1 MANNFFQIKSKK
13 KNRKFLKENGFTQ
26 LKSAI
31 YNPES
36 EELLLIN
43 TSDRE
48 FWTTCHDGIKD
59 ISKLIEDP
67 DINPPREL
75 MRYSLFLLSS
85 LKLYKMK

>member
-1 MANNFFQIKSKK
+1 MANNFFQI
-13 KNRKFLKENGFTQ
+13 
-26 LKSAI
+26 KSAI

-59 ISKLIEDP
+59 ISKLIEEAYDQQIQT
-67 DINPPREL
+67 INTIESCL
-75 MRYSLFLLSS
+75 QN
-85 LKLYKMK
+85 

>member
-43 TSDRE
+43 TSNKE
-48 FWTTCHDGIKD
+48 FWTTCHDGILD
-59 ISKLIEDP
+59 ASKTIKAAYNQKIQTINTIESCLQ
-67 DINPPREL
+67 N
-75 MRYSLFLLSS
+75 
-85 LKLYKMK
+85 

>member
-31 YNPES
+31 FNPES

-48 FWTTCHDGIKD
+48 FWITCHDGIKD
-59 ISKLIEDP
+59 ISKLIEEAFNQKIQT
-67 DINPPREL
+67 INTIESCL
-75 MRYSLFLLSS
+75 QN
-85 LKLYKMK
+85 

>member
-48 FWTTCHDGIKD
+48 FWTTCHYGVKNASETIKEAYNQQ
-59 ISKLIEDP
+59 IQTINTIESCLQ
-67 DINPPREL
+67 N
-75 MRYSLFLLSS
+75 
-85 LKLYKMK
+85 

>member
-1 MANNFFQIKSKK
+1 MVNNFFQIKSKK

-48 FWTTCHDGIKD
+48 LWTTCHDGIKD
-59 ISKLIEDP
+59 ISKLIEEAYNQQIQT
-67 DINPPREL
+67 INTIESCL
-75 MRYSLFLLSS
+75 QN
-85 LKLYKMK
+85 

>member
-48 FWTTCHDGIKD
+48 FWTTCQEGIKD
-59 ISKLIEDP
+59 ISKLIEEAYNQQIQT
-67 DINPPREL
+67 INTIESCL
-75 MRYSLFLLSS
+75 QN
-85 LKLYKMK
+85 

>member
-1 MANNFFQIKSKK
+1 MANNFFQIKNKK

-43 TSDRE
+43 TSNKE
-48 FWTTCHDGIKD
+48 FWATCHDGIKD
-59 ISKLIEDP
+59 ISKLIEEACNQQIQT
-67 DINPPREL
+67 INTIESCL
-75 MRYSLFLLSS
+75 QN
-85 LKLYKMK
+85 

>member
-1 MANNFFQIKSKK
+1 MANNFFQIKRKK

-59 ISKLIEDP
+59 ISKLIEEAYNQKIQT
-67 DINPPREL
+67 INTIESCL
-75 MRYSLFLLSS
+75 QN
-85 LKLYKMK
+85 

>member
-1 MANNFFQIKSKK
+1 MGNKFFQIKNKK

-43 TSDRE
+43 TSNKE
-48 FWTTCHDGIKD
+48 FWATCHDGIKD
-59 ISKLIEDP
+59 ASKTIEEAYKQKIQT
-67 DINPPREL
+67 INTIESCL
-75 MRYSLFLLSS
+75 QN
-85 LKLYKMK
+85 

>member
-31 YNPES
+31 FNPES

-43 TSDRE
+43 TSDKE
-48 FWTTCHDGIKD
+48 FWTTCHDGVKNASETIKEAYNQQ
-59 ISKLIEDP
+59 IQTINTIESCLQ
-67 DINPPREL
+67 N
-75 MRYSLFLLSS
+75 
-85 LKLYKMK
+85 

>member
-1 MANNFFQIKSKK
+1 MVNNFFQIKSKK

-43 TSDRE
+43 TSNRE
-48 FWTTCHDGIKD
+48 FWTTCYDGIKD
-59 ISKLIEDP
+59 ISKLIEEACNQKIQI
-67 DINPPREL
+67 INTIESCL
-75 MRYSLFLLSS
+75 QN
-85 LKLYKMK
+85 

>member
-1 MANNFFQIKSKK
+1 MENNFFQIKNKK

-43 TSDRE
+43 TSNME
-48 FWTTCHDGIKD
+48 FWATCHDGIKD
-59 ISKLIEDP
+59 ISKLIEEACNQQIQT
-67 DINPPREL
+67 INTIESCL
-75 MRYSLFLLSS
+75 QN
-85 LKLYKMK
+85 

>member
-26 LKSAI
+26 LKSAS
-31 YNPES
+31 YNPDR

-48 FWTTCHDGIKD
+48 FWTTCHNGVKNASETIKEAYNQQ
-59 ISKLIEDP
+59 IQTINTIESCLQ
-67 DINPPREL
+67 N
-75 MRYSLFLLSS
+75 
-85 LKLYKMK
+85 